1 MNNTKTKIY
10 HISYTPEQKEVC
22 LFFWGCN
29 IECRGCYCK
38 RRIYSPMLKDF
49 VGAHLEDPKGEASPP
64 DRFLDMEELIT
75 VLDGYDFN
83 SVVIE
88 GQEASCDPALPQIT
102 EMLHKR
108 YGSRNTLLTNAY
120 ELPDLS
126 HVDQVEIGLKAITD
140 SLHLHY
146 TGVSNDQILKNIKSL
161 YRSGIKIFI
170 EAVLIPEYIDT
181 DEIERI
187 SRFIAGL
194 DKDILFILLPYFKS
208 GNNPWRRPSP
218 QETEEASDIAKKH
231 LNKVFFFRGDEELK
245 YEVISAF
252 PKGIEDTLLRSKAK
266 AEKTLSLAGR

>member
-1 MNNTKTKIY
+1 
-10 HISYTPEQKEVC
+10 
-22 LFFWGCN
+22 
-29 IECRGCYCK
+29 
-38 RRIYSPMLKDF
+38 MLKDF

-64 DRFLDMEELIT
+64 ERFLDMEELIE

-88 GQEASCDPALPQIT
+88 GQEASCDPVLPQIT
-102 EMLHKR
+102 KMLHKR
-108 YGSRNTLLTNAY
+108 YGSRNTLLTNGY

-126 HVDQVEIGLKAITD
+126 HVDQVEIGLKAITN
-140 SLHLHY
+140 SLHYHY
-146 TGVSNDQILKNIKSL
+146 TGVSNNQILKNIESL
-161 YRSGIKIFI
+161 YKSGKKIFI

-187 SRFIAGL
+187 SRFIANL

-208 GNNPWRRPSP
+208 GDNPWRRPTP
-218 QETEEASDIAKKH
+218 TEMEEAADIAKKH

-252 PKGIEDTLLRSKAK
+252 PEGIEEILSGPEVLVEKA
-266 AEKTLSLAGR
+266 LSLAGR